1 MVVFLLLKIMMR
13 VSKGMRKIKEF
24 DIVLKSDILITYKK
38 DRNYMKT
45 KSKE

>member
-1 MVVFLLLKIMMR
+1 MMR

-38 DRNYMKT
+38 DRNYMKI